1 MKHSPS
7 KEHIWWL
14 VLAFF
19 MVPVPGEAAVSPAEA
34 CRDRTALEAR
44 KFFGSTYKARQ
55 QCQDDVVRRRLPG
68 ATNCATESRAAFKI
82 NRAAA
87 KLEAKIQGQCTD
99 AQVAAGLFTS
109 ACESASTVDQLVECT
124 REAHIDAVIAMLPEI
139 GDLNLVEQTDAQKCR
154 KTAATQFRKVADKRM
169 KEAQK
174 CQAVVDK
181 GGLPAGT
188 NCILRAEA
196 DPKLEK
202 FEIRAEK
209 KVAAVC
215 GTGEGSPIARARF
228 AAPCSEDDAGR
239 FYPCARC
246 NLSTIT
252 NDLLQTQ
259 GVSATESL
267 RGLEPATGAC
277 IPRDTNQITRI
288 QQSTA
293 NALGF
298 SWELEFYRNTAYSCG
313 LSGNYTFLVMN
324 PAGNPDAEAPLWV
337 YLHGGGGGYFD
348 ETGTYI
354 AVKTQTQ
361 NTYNH
366 EETFSD
372 LWDDQIIRHTF
383 NTNTNQP
390 KDSTLK
396 RRIEEGYRVLAVSM
410 CDHDIYAGLGTP
422 YTNNP
427 LGGEVNGLQATMAA
441 IDYTVA
447 NYPTTRVFAHGT
459 SAGSIGVW
467 ALATAYPIEGR
478 PLTAIVADSWIA
490 DPRIHTVSDAFRG
503 NPGYPFGANMEPS
516 GITEKVGYF
525 AREDLLSYPEVKI
538 VHPDFQDTPSLFIA
552 GNDDPFCGG
561 NQPLL
566 AEAAAAG
573 LTNCNWFH
581 DGLRQ
586 AINGQSGSPHQLNV
600 LTGFGHVPTNFPG
613 PVNDTVDNF
622 IAGILATNPPN
633 FGSPT
638 GAFLDRIKIIY

>member
-1 MKHSPS
+1 M
-7 KEHIWWL
+7 
-14 VLAFF
+14 
-19 MVPVPGEAAVSPAEA
+19 
-34 CRDRTALEAR
+34 
-44 KFFGSTYKARQ
+44 
-55 QCQDDVVRRRLPG
+55 
-68 ATNCATESRAAFKI
+68 
-82 NRAAA
+82 
-87 KLEAKIQGQCTD
+87 
-99 AQVAAGLFTS
+99 
-109 ACESASTVDQLVECT
+109 
-124 REAHIDAVIAMLPEI
+124 
-139 GDLNLVEQTDAQKCR
+139 
-154 KTAATQFRKVADKRM
+154 
-169 KEAQK
+169 
-174 CQAVVDK
+174 
-181 GGLPAGT
+181 
-188 NCILRAEA
+188 
-196 DPKLEK
+196 
-202 FEIRAEK
+202 
-209 KVAAVC
+209 
-215 GTGEGSPIARARF
+215 
-228 AAPCSEDDAGR
+228 
-239 FYPCARC
+239 
-246 NLSTIT
+246 
-252 NDLLQTQ
+252 
-259 GVSATESL
+259 
-267 RGLEPATGAC
+267 
-277 IPRDTNQITRI
+277 
-288 QQSTA
+288 
-293 NALGF
+293 
-298 SWELEFYRNTAYSCG
+298 
-313 LSGNYTFLVMN
+313 
-324 PAGNPDAEAPLWV
+324 
-337 YLHGGGGGYFD
+337 
-348 ETGTYI
+348 
-354 AVKTQTQ
+354 
-361 NTYNH
+361 
-366 EETFSD
+366 
-372 LWDDQIIRHTF
+372 
-383 NTNTNQP
+383 
-390 KDSTLK
+390 
-396 RRIEEGYRVLAVSM
+396 LAVSM